1 MKILFDTN
9 VILDVMLL
17 RDPFLRAATSLLAEV
32 EKKNIEGFVCST
44 TVTTIYYLV
53 SKTKGSKEAKKQVE
67 NLLRL
72 FNVTHV
78 EKRELESAL
87 YSDILD
93 YEDAVL
99 HESALGENLNGIVT
113 RNTKDFRNSKIT
125 VFNPEELL
133 KIVKSSLNGQ

>member
-1 MKILFDTN
+1 
-9 VILDVMLL
+9 MLL
-17 RDPFLRAATSLLAEV
+17 RYPFLRAATSLLAEV
-32 EKKNIEGFVCST
+32 ERKNIEGFVCST

>member
-1 MKILFDTN
+1 VKILFDTN

-32 EKKNIEGFVCST
+32 ERKNIEGFVCST
-44 TVTTIYYLV
+44 TVTIIYYLV
-53 SKTKGSKEAKKQVE
+53 SKAKGSKEAKKQVE

-72 FNVTHV
+72 FNVTHI

-113 RNTKDFRNSKIT
+113 RNTKDFRNSKLT